1 MTNGIIRPV
10 TELRYGG
17 GACTVL
23 LRRPFPKTREKIGPP
38 EVSSSDALSMNQAR
52 KEGKCFITIKYNMIF
67 ISIIRAGNLAPYTI
81 LLKSTQSD
89 MVFENSS
96 TVRLM
101 KTAFMPEMAV
111 CTCRPLAIAREFSR
125 LAFLKLFPLVILA
138 LVSHATRCLRRF
150 SARFPRGI

>member
-1 MTNGIIRPV
+1 M
-10 TELRYGG
+10 
-17 GACTVL
+17 
-23 LRRPFPKTREKIGPP
+23 
-38 EVSSSDALSMNQAR
+38 
-52 KEGKCFITIKYNMIF
+52 
-67 ISIIRAGNLAPYTI
+67 APYTI

-111 CTCRPLAIAREFSR
+111 CTCRPLATAREFSL

-138 LVSHATRCLRRF
+138 LVSHATRSLRRF

>member
-23 LRRPFPKTREKIGPP
+23 LRRPFPKTRKKIGPP
-38 EVSSSDALSMNQAR
+38 EVSPSDALSMNRAR
-52 KEGKCFITIKYNMIF
+52 KEGKCFITMKYNMIF
-67 ISIIRAGNLAPYTI
+67 LSIIRAGNLAPYTI

-111 CTCRPLAIAREFSR
+111 CTCRPLATAREFSL

-138 LVSHATRCLRRF
+138 LVSHATRSLRRF